1 MHKSFF
7 FPHSHKHRTEKLEKK
22 MYHQKKKKKKI
33 FPLALL
39 MIVTSVS
46 ADKVHHELELLIEV
60 KHVNLK

>member
-22 MYHQKKKKKKI
+22 MNDQKKKKGNHPI
-33 FPLALL
+33 STSHF
-39 MIVTSVS
+39 VTSVS
-46 ADKVHHELELLIEV
+46 ADKVHHELELLLEV

>member
-1 MHKSFF
+1 
-7 FPHSHKHRTEKLEKK
+7 

-33 FPLALL
+33 FPLALH